1 MTGVSPVR
9 QLLVVFRKELTDSSR
24 DRRALF
30 AILFGVL
37 VGPAVI
43 AFMVDR
49 IAERQRQAED
59 VRIPVTGA
67 DRAPALVEWLASQP
81 GVEIAPGPADA
92 ERAVRDGDQDVV
104 VVVTDEFA
112 ARFRV
117 SRAAEVWIVSDGS
130 RESARPQVARVAE
143 LLQRYSAEVGALR
156 LVARGIAPE
165 AAATLRVRDVDVS
178 TPEGRAAA
186 ILNFLGMFMLLSALT
201 GGLQLATD
209 STAGERERGSLE
221 PLLVNPAPRGVLVAG
236 KWLAATVA
244 SLVAVLLT
252 MGVSVLL
259 LKRVLAPDIG
269 IRLGL
274 GPLQLATMVVAAL
287 SLAPLSAALQIAIG
301 TYSRSFKEAQSYTG
315 VLMTLPVTVIGLLGA
330 IYPLSG
336 QPWMYA
342 VPLLSHYLLVTK
354 VMSGALQDRALAFLA
369 TTAVSLAVTALMLA
383 VTTRMFRNERI
394 VFGR

>member
-1 MTGVSPVR
+1 
-9 QLLVVFRKELTDSSR
+9 
-24 DRRALF
+24 
-30 AILFGVL
+30 
-37 VGPAVI
+37 
-43 AFMVDR
+43 MVDR

-104 VVVTDEFA
+104 VVVTEEFA
-112 ARFRV
+112 ERFRV

-130 RESARPQVARVAE
+130 RESARPQVARVSE